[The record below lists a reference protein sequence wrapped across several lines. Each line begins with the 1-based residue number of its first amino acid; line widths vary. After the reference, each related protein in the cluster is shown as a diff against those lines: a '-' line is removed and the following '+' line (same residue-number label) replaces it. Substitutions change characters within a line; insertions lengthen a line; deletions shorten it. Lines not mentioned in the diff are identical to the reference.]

1 MSTLSAYV
9 KTLDNQSKAAVAE
22 QLGVSRPYLY
32 GLLDGTRQPS
42 LEVAQR
48 IARATD
54 GAVPITAWPNLAAI
68 IAAAQAA

>member
-1 MSTLSAYV
+1 MKTLSAYV
-9 KTLDNQSKAAVAE
+9 ETLDKPSKAAVAE
-22 QLGVSRPYLY
+22 HLGVSRPYLY

-54 GAVPITAWPNLAAI
+54 GAVPITAWPNIAAI
-68 IAAAQAA
+68 LEAAKAA